1 MRPVRTSSPSS
12 DTDQVLLGTLP
23 PLVRALAAKGTLKRY
38 RAKTTLLEEN
48 DQGDTVFVVISGL
61 LRIYC
66 SDSRGREVTLALY
79 GPGEYVGEMSLDGG
93 PRSASVTT
101 ETASV
106 CAMVSGQALR
116 RHLAENP
123 DFALELIRRL
133 IRRARLATET
143 ARSMALLDTYGR
155 LTRLFDSLAVTTEG
169 GVRRISQKLTHLD
182 ISQRIGCSRE
192 LVSRILKD
200 LETGG
205 YIALKERQ
213 YNLLRKFP
221 AKW

>member
-1 MRPVRTSSPSS
+1 MPKSASP
-12 DTDQVLLGTLP
+12 DNTDQALLKTLP

-38 RAKTTLLEEN
+38 RARTTLIEEN
-48 DQGDTVFVVISGL
+48 DQGETIFVVISGT

-66 SDSRGREVTLALY
+66 ADTRGREITLALY

-93 PRSASVTT
+93 PRSASVMT

-106 CAMVSGQALR
+106 CAVISGQALQQ
-116 RHLAENP
+116 HLAENP
-123 DFALELIRRL
+123 EFALELIRRL
-133 IRRARLATET
+133 IRRTRLATES
-143 ARSMALLDTYGR
+143 ARSMALLDAYGR
-155 LTRLFDSLAVTTEG
+155 MTRLFDGLAVTTAAG
-169 GVRRISQKLTHLD
+169 TRSIKQRLTHLD

-205 YIALKERQ
+205 YIALKERR
-213 YNLLRKFP
+213 YELLRKLP
-221 AKW
+221 SKW